1 MFLVQKEGS
10 LLNVTVAA
18 VPIPST
24 VEKTRVE
31 RPMLHSKDPPFIASP
46 LLLFMSSVNGCDN
59 GVAVPGCIWAG
70 MQQLQRNR
78 PVECC
83 GQGLCNGA
91 EW

>member
-1 MFLVQKEGS
+1 
-10 LLNVTVAA
+10 
-18 VPIPST
+18 
-24 VEKTRVE
+24 
-31 RPMLHSKDPPFIASP
+31 MLHSKDPPFIASP

-83 GQGLCNGA
+83 GKVFAMVLNGRVKTVI
-91 EW
+91 EDSVMMSEEVSEVVEGVQSRFLR